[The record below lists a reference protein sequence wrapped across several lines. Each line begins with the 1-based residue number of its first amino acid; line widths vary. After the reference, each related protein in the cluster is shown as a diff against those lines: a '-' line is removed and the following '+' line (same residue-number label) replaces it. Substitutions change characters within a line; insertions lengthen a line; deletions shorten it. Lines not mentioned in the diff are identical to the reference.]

1 MGGNQCFCGNTADLY
16 TAAAKARSLASR
28 AQCETKACVGDP
40 TREPGCGG
48 VGTML
53 AYAFSC
59 DGSNVNLD
67 LDQQQGENNEQQVL
81 RSGDGSSAGNTT
93 LIDID
98 KTCFSCFRIPTLL
111 GGLTPGVVHAFAEG
125 RRSLNW
131 GYDRCSDGPDTHLV
145 YKRSSDYGATWSP
158 PLVFTQ
164 DPAEPVENG
173 FCQSQAAPV
182 LDPVT
187 KTLIVGYIDQG
198 AGCLYRGNNWD
209 TSQAKPRIMK
219 STDDG
224 LSWSK
229 PLPFMLNMGP
239 GKPPVEVTVHDHF
252 ATGPTKGLTIK
263 RADGGVRLQLP
274 GEANVAA
281 AMVSDDHGVRK
292 LIYCFFNENLL
303 ENNDGYPGPST
314 PSVFSR
320 DGSLSPSSYVDGRF
334 FFPLSFFFLLT
345 LIF

>member
-67 LDQQQGENNEQQVL
+67 LDQQQGENNEQQAL

-164 DPAEPVENG
+164 DPAERVENG

-292 LIYCFFNENLL
+292 LIYCFFQRKPAREQRWLPRT
-303 ENNDGYPGPST
+303 EHPIR
-314 PSVFSR
+314 V
-320 DGSLSPSSYVDGRF
+320 LSGRQPVTF
-334 FFPLSFFFLLT
+334 
-345 LIF
+345 